1 MGMHTLRRTAIALLL
16 SACCCGAQAQG
27 GQPDK
32 ADILRRAEQLL
43 AGQKPQEAYQLLL
56 DAENRYGGN
65 ADFDLS
71 LGRAA
76 LAAGKP
82 AEAVF
87 ALERALAV
95 KPDFPQ
101 ARAELGRA
109 YFYLGENAAAK
120 AELSAVRQQDLPPSV
135 EANIQNFLDAI
146 DNRFDASGRRLE
158 YHVKLGAGNDSNINS
173 APDLTDI
180 VIPLFAG
187 LASDPFV
194 LDENSRERDSSYTEL
209 EPGIRFSNPLSPDL
223 NLYASADVNL
233 RNATD
238 ADEFSTRTINGV
250 VGLGKLSGSNQYRVA
265 LVAQS
270 FAVDG
275 EAFRD
280 QVGISGEWQKTLDGN
295 DRLTLFLQ
303 YADLSY
309 PDAPFR
315 DGDQASAGVSWLR
328 GFSSGVFYASAY
340 LGDEGV
346 DDSTRQFLARDFT
359 GLRIGGQWNLRR
371 SALFANLNFL
381 QSKYGAMDNL
391 FLATRRD
398 DYLNLDLGMQIP
410 LGSSGRADWRL
421 TPAISLTTNDSNIDV
436 YEFDRTV
443 IGVTAQ
449 ADF

>member
-1 MGMHTLRRTAIALLL
+1 MAMHTLLRTAFALLL
-16 SACCCGAQAQG
+16 SACCCMAQAQG
-27 GQPDK
+27 GLPDK
-32 ADILRRAEQLL
+32 AEILRRAEQLL
-43 AGQKPQEAYQLLL
+43 AGQKPQEAYRLLL
-56 DAENRYGGN
+56 DAESRYGGN

-87 ALERALAV
+87 ALERALTV
-95 KPDFPQ
+95 QPDLPQ
-101 ARAELGRA
+101 VRAELGRA

-120 AELSAVRQQDLPPSV
+120 AELTAVSGRDLPPDV
-135 EANIQNFLDAI
+135 EMNLQKFLDAI
-146 DNRFDASGRRLE
+146 ESRFDASGRRLE
-158 YHVKLGAGNDSNINS
+158 YYLKLGGGNDSNINS
-173 APDLTDI
+173 APDLTEI
-180 VIPLFAG
+180 VIPLFAE
-187 LASDPFV
+187 LAPEPFD
-194 LDENSRERDSSYTEL
+194 LGENSRERDSPYMEL
-209 EPGIRFSNPLSPDL
+209 EPGIRFSNPLSADL

-238 ADEFSTRTINGV
+238 ADEFSTRTVNGV
-250 VGLGKLSGSNQYRVA
+250 VGLGKLAGSNQYRVA

-275 EAFRD
+275 EAYRN
-280 QVGISGEWQKTLDGN
+280 QVGVSGEWQKTLAGN
-295 DRLTLFLQ
+295 DRLSLFLQ

-371 SALFANLNFL
+371 NALFASLNFL
-381 QSKYGAMDNL
+381 QSEHGAMDNL
-391 FLATRRD
+391 FLTTRKD
-398 DYLNLDLGMQIP
+398 DYLNLDLGMHIP

-421 TPAISLTTNDSNIDV
+421 TPAISLITNDSNIDV